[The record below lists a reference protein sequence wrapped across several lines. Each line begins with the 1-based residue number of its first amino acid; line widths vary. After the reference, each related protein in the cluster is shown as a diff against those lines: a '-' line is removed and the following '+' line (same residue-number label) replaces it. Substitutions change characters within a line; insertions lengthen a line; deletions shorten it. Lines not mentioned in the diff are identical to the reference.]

1 MMVRMRFRNWK
12 RSGLV
17 VYASG
22 DWCVGWKG
30 AGGALVDKGLIFR
43 LSEQGLEEMRI
54 GGRSGTVL

>member
-1 MMVRMRFRNWK
+1 MVRMRFRNWK

-43 LSEQGLEEMRI
+43 LSEQRLEEMEL
-54 GGRSGTVL
+54 GGAVGRR